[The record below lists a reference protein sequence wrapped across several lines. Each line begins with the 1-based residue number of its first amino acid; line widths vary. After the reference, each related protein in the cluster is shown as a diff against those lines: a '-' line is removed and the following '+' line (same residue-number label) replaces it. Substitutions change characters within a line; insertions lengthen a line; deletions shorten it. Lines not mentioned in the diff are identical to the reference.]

1 MATSYHSGHL
11 HLVEKHNHIWT
22 GLTSITRYNLNSLTS
37 SSVTPNFRHQRS
49 ISFLTY
55 GLSLCLSPTNTPGP
69 MKDHKELHALID
81 SSALGNVPWQC
92 METFF
97 DKDDA
102 SPWKQKAY
110 EVWYC
115 NPDIVVSNMLANP
128 NFNGQFDVHP
138 ILILMDTKCDAGA
151 MLCLGILLGNTLWVG
166 LFRIPGVLLVLVA
179 TYWRS

>member
-1 MATSYHSGHL
+1 MDWTHF
-11 HLVEKHNHIWT
+11 HNKVQFELTDFLFCDAKLSASKVNFLLDLWT
-22 GLTSITRYNLNSLTS
+22 Q
-37 SSVTPNFRHQRS
+37 P
-49 ISFLTY
+49 
-55 GLSLCLSPTNTPGP
+55 LSESNTPGP

-138 ILILMDTKCDAGA
+138 ILILMGTKCDAGA
-151 MLCLGILLGNTLWVG
+151 MLCLGILLGDTL
-166 LFRIPGVLLVLVA
+166 
-179 TYWRS
+179 